1 MVLGATGLVGREI
14 VRLLCADPGV
24 DRIVVITRRPLVAPD
39 DPKLQM
45 KVLDF
50 DALESAADA
59 FAVNQIFCALGT
71 TMKQAG
77 SEPAFRRVDLEYPLA
92 AARLGVDHGA
102 SHFLLVSAVGASATS
117 RVFYNRVKGE
127 LEDALRTLPYNSI
140 TIARPSLLIG
150 DREEHRFGEELGKR
164 LGWLAPGRYRPV
176 AASAVALALVLAA
189 REDRPGMQI
198 IESEDIRRLA
208 AEHAH
213 G

>member
-24 DRIVVITRRPLVAPD
+24 DRIVVITRRPFVAPD

-77 SEPAFRRVDLEYPLA
+77 SESAFRRVDLEYPLA

-150 DREEHRFGEELGKR
+150 DREEHRLGEELGKR
-164 LGWLAPGRYRPV
+164 LGWLTPGRYRPV

-189 REDRPGMQI
+189 REDRPGMHI
-198 IESEDIRRLA
+198 MESEDIRRLA
-208 AEHAH
+208 AEHAD

>member
-24 DRIVVITRRPLVAPD
+24 DRIVVITRRPFVAPD

-150 DREEHRFGEELGKR
+150 DREEHRLGEELGKR
-164 LGWLAPGRYRPV
+164 LGWLTPGRYRPV

-189 REDRPGMQI
+189 REDRPGMHI
-198 IESEDIRRLA
+198 MESEDIRRLA
-208 AEHAH
+208 AEHAD

>member
-24 DRIVVITRRPLVAPD
+24 DRIVVITRRPFVAPD

-45 KVLDF
+45 KVVDFEALD
-50 DALESAADA
+50 SVADA
-59 FAVNQIFCALGT
+59 FNVDQIFCALGT
-71 TMKQAG
+71 TIKQAG
-77 SEPAFRRVDLEYPLA
+77 SEPAFRRVDLEYPLTA
-92 AARLGVDHGA
+92 AKLGVEHGA
-102 SHFLLVSAVGASATS
+102 RHFLLVSAVGASATS

-150 DREEHRFGEELGKR
+150 DREEHRLGEELGKR

-176 AASAVALALVLAA
+176 AASAVALALVFAA